1 MSAERTSE
9 SNLPLFPLRTVLFPE
24 GFLPLRIFE
33 ARYVDMVAEC
43 MRRSQPFGVVLRMD
57 ESGTETHEGD
67 FLQLAAMGTLAQ
79 IDDFNQLED
88 GLLGIQCRGLDRFHL
103 RRAWQDE
110 TGLHRGEVELMDAMD
125 SQPLPPEFAILG
137 RVLEELL
144 EQIEDWYPEP
154 EPAELQDAEYVS
166 ARLSEFLPMPL
177 ERRQQLLELN
187 DANDRLEQLLLVMS
201 ELQQDDQL
209 QA

>member
-1 MSAERTSE
+1 M
-9 SNLPLFPLRTVLFPE
+9 LFPG

-43 MRRSQPFGVVLRMD
+43 MREQQPFGVVLRMD
-57 ESGTETHEGD
+57 EAASENQESD
-67 FLQLAAMGTLAQ
+67 LVQLAAVGTLAR

-88 GLLGIQCRGLDRFHL
+88 GLLGIQCRGLQRFHL
-103 RRAWQDE
+103 RRAWQDDA
-110 TGLHRGEVELMDAMD
+110 GLHRGDLELMESAEPL
-125 SQPLPPEFAILG
+125 SLPPEFAILS

-166 ARLSEFLPMPL
+166 ARLAEFLPMPV
-177 ERRQQLLELN
+177 ERRQQLLELG
-187 DANDRLEQLLLVMS
+187 DPNDRLEQLLIVMS